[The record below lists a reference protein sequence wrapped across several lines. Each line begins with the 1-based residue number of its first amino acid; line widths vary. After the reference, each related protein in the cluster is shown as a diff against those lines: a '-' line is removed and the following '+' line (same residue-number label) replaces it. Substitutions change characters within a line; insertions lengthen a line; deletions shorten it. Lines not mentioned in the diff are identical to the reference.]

1 MTARIRL
8 KKTTNGWKNYCLN
21 VTYATC
27 RGRKMK
33 TYRVSWRKGRRI
45 GAIGIDYPDSV
56 IVQANSPY
64 DAHMKAYDT
73 HEHLMFVDVT
83 EMDESDV

>member
-1 MTARIRL
+1 
-8 KKTTNGWKNYCLN
+8 
-21 VTYATC
+21 
-27 RGRKMK
+27 MK
-33 TYRVSWRKGRRI
+33 TYKVSWRKGRRI

-56 IVQANSPY
+56 IEQANTPW

-83 EMDESDV
+83 EMDEE